1 MGRSGAVNRAIV
13 FVVVIAVLLAGSV
26 WWLVRG
32 IGDRRITAIYPEAIG
47 LYSGATVDV
56 LGVEVG
62 SVDSVRPIGRN
73 VEVVMRVDRSVK
85 VPEGVHAVVVEPSVV
100 AGRFVQL
107 TPAYTKGPQIE
118 EDATIP
124 VTRTA
129 TPVEVDQLY
138 DSLTTLSNSLGP
150 NGANKKGA
158 FSDLISTGAAN
169 LRNNGKPLGTMIR
182 EFGKATRTLTH
193 SQSDLFG
200 TVDNL
205 QSFTSMLKTNDRN
218 VRSAEGQ
225 LAKVSRFLSADR
237 RDLAS
242 ALRELASALGQVQRF
257 IRNNRGHIRTNV
269 KKLASITR
277 LLVNERRSLAEALDD
292 VPLAVDNVLNTY
304 DPTTGSLVGRGD
316 LNEIEP
322 PAGGN

>member
-1 MGRSGAVNRAIV
+1 MSWSAAARRLVILL
-13 FVVVIAVLLAGSV
+13 VVVAVLVAGSA

-32 IGDRRITAIYPEAIG
+32 IGDRRITAIFPEAIG
-47 LYSGATVDV
+47 LYDGATVDV

-62 SVDSVRPIGRN
+62 SVDAVRPRGRD
-73 VEVVMRVDRSVK
+73 VEVSLRVDRTVK
-85 VPEGVHAVVVEPSVV
+85 LPEGARAVVVEPSVV

-107 TPAYTKGPQIE
+107 TPAYTGGPQLE
-118 EDATIP
+118 ENATIP
-124 VTRTA
+124 VSRTA
-129 TPVEVDQLY
+129 SPVEVDQLY
-138 DSLTTLSNSLGP
+138 ASLTRLTGSLGP

-158 FSDLISTGAAN
+158 FNDLISTGAAN
-169 LRNNGKPLGTMIR
+169 LKGNGKPLGTMIR

-193 SQSDLFG
+193 SQNDLFG

-205 QSFTSMLKTNDRN
+205 SSFTRMLKTNDRN
-218 VRSAEGQ
+218 VRTAEGQ

-257 IRNNRGHIRTNV
+257 IKKNRDHIRTNV

-277 LLVNERRSLAEALDD
+277 VLVNERRSLAEALDD

-316 LNEIEP
+316 LNEIDP
-322 PAGGN
+322 PGGGG